1 MGSVVDSI
9 TNIVT
14 DFIGWLL
21 PIPEVP
27 EFGDT
32 QQVSGVLINKQSND
46 AQIPVVYGRRK
57 VGITRVFVESS
68 GTNNEYLYVAGVVC
82 EGEIEEIEQ
91 IYIDDKRVIFN
102 GDLDH
107 GVLREVVD
115 GDINFYKDSSHI
127 QVQAFYG
134 TDSQV
139 ASSVLTPSINWT
151 SNHRLRGV
159 CYLAFRFKWN
169 SSAFSSIPDV
179 KVILKGRKVYD
190 PRDTTTKYT
199 QNSSL
204 ILLDYLRNT
213 RYGKGLPND
222 AFESDFASFKTSADE
237 ADTLIVPITV
247 VVTPVAGITKQDFN
261 EYYADKTT
269 FFTNKFPTNEQ
280 KVVSISNI
288 GTGQRS
294 SDRFFGYINAPS
306 TATFDFQTDSDDASH
321 VYIGD
326 NAQTVDNLMREIE
339 ANRASK
345 LIVNNGGTHANR
357 TISGSKSLTNGGQYP
372 IIIYFGN
379 LSGDGNLTFQWRVSA
394 GTYST
399 DLSGIF
405 STGENTTDEVPA
417 IIKFETNAVLDTN
430 QKVLENVKKLLNPMS
445 ALFTYNNG
453 VYKVKI
459 EGTGSAIKTIT
470 SDHVVGGA
478 KVLGE
483 RKNNKYNRVIGTFV
497 NPFKNYQNDT
507 VTFPPAD
514 DANVESEFKH
524 ATMLANDNNTL
535 LEGNFQFPNVTNTY
549 NAEALCEIILRR
561 SRNQLQIQL
570 TLTSEFLELEIGD
583 IVAITYPS
591 GGFDAKPFRVLGL
604 TINEDLT
611 VNVQLFEH
619 QDNFYT
625 FNEKNII
632 PTIADTILPNPYI
645 VQAPVMIVSD
655 VLRAL
660 NEEAIN
666 TLLVEVSATDQFIV
680 DFEVQAKKSTD
691 TNYINLGRG
700 ASSNFELTNVEDNAI
715 YDVRARSV
723 SSISRSVFISAQ
735 HQVVGKTVPP
745 ADVTN
750 FQINIVN
757 TEAHLSWTPVP
768 DLDLSHY
775 IIRHS
780 PLTSG
785 ATFNNSITLIDKV
798 SRPANSV
805 TVPAMTGT
813 YFIRAVD
820 KIQLLSLNAT
830 SNVALI
836 ENIKNLNLIATSTQ
850 NPDFTGT
857 KTNVVAIEDGIIL
870 NTTNNFDDVAGNFDD
885 ALGYFDGGNGSV
897 VSSGIYDFDAP
908 IDVGGVYT
916 NRITARVESE
926 RVDYVNT
933 FDDASGN
940 FDAREG
946 LFEGTATAFGNTNV
960 EFQIATTQTD
970 PASGSP
976 TFTAFQKFIVGD
988 YKARGFKF
996 RAILTSVDLQATPK
1010 ITQLSVTV
1018 DMPERTY
1025 SENDIASG
1033 TDTSGKVVTF
1043 TPAFKAIQGVG
1054 ISASNLASGDYYAIT
1069 SKSATGFTIE
1079 FFNSSNATIDRTF
1092 DYVVRG
1098 YGELAS

>member
-1 MGSVVDSI
+1 MGSVVDSVV
-9 TNIVT
+9 NIVN
-14 DFIGWLL
+14 DFIGWL
-21 PIPEVP
+21 IPVPELP
-27 EFGDT
+27 EFGSS
-32 QQVSGVLINKQSND
+32 QQVSGVLIHKQSND

-91 IYIDDKRVIFN
+91 IFIDDKRVIFD

-115 GDINFYKDSSHI
+115 GDINFYKDTSHI

-159 CYLAFRFKWN
+159 CYIAFRFKWN
-169 SSAFSSIPDV
+169 QDMFSSIPDV
-179 KVILKGRKVYD
+179 KVILKGKKVYD
-190 PRDTTTKYT
+190 PRDTTTKYS
-199 QNSSL
+199 QNSAL
-204 ILLDYLRNT
+204 VLLDYLRNT
-213 RYGKGLPND
+213 RYGKGLPDD
-222 AFESDFASFKTSADE
+222 AFESDFASFKTSANE
-237 ADTLIVPITV
+237 ADTLIVPRTV
-247 VVTPVAGITKQDFN
+247 IVTPVAGITKQDFN
-261 EYYADKTT
+261 GYYHDKTA
-269 FFTNKFPTNEQ
+269 FFINKSPTNED
-280 KVVSISNI
+280 KITSISGI
-288 GTGQRS
+288 TTS
-294 SDRFFGYINAPS
+294 PYTSDRYFGYINAPS
-306 TATFDFQTDSDDASH
+306 TATFDFQTISDDASH

-326 NAQTVDNLMREIE
+326 NAQTVDNLMKEIE

-345 LIVNNGGTHANR
+345 LIVNNGGVHGPITA
-357 TISGSKSLTNGGQYP
+357 SGSKSLTNGGQYP

-470 SDHVVGGA
+470 SNHVVGGA

-524 ATMLANDNNTL
+524 ATMLANDNNSL
-535 LEGNFQFPNVTNTY
+535 LEGSFQFPNVTNTY

-735 HQVVGKTVPP
+735 HQVIGKTAPP

-750 FQINIVN
+750 FQVNIIG
-757 TEAHLSWTPVP
+757 TEAHLSWTPVA

-785 ATFNNSITLIDKV
+785 AIFTNATTLVNKV
-798 SRPANSV
+798 SRPANTV
-805 TVPAMTGT
+805 TVPALTGT
-813 YFIRAVD
+813 YFVRSVD
-820 KIQLLSLNAT
+820 KIGLASLNAT
-830 SNVALI
+830 SNVTLI
-836 ENIKNLNLIATSTQ
+836 ENIKDLNLIATSTQ
-850 NPDFTGT
+850 HTGFTGA
-857 KTNVVAIEDGIIL
+857 KSNVVDIGSALIL
-870 NTTNNFDDVAGNFDD
+870 DTGLFDDVTGDFDD
-885 ALGYFDGGNGSV
+885 ALGVFEGGAGSV
-897 VSSGIYDFDAP
+897 FSSGTYDFDTY
-908 IDVGGVYT
+908 IDVGAVYT
-916 NRITARVESE
+916 NRITARVLSE
-926 RVDYVNT
+926 RVDYVNL
-933 FDDASGN
+933 FDDASGL
-940 FDAREG
+940 FDARAG
-946 LFEGTATAFGNTNV
+946 VFDGDTATYGDVNV
-960 EFQIATTQTD
+960 ELQIAKTNQD
-970 PASGSP
+970 PATSP
-976 TFTAFQKFIVGD
+976 TYTDFQKFNVGD
-988 YKARGFKF
+988 YAGRGFKF
-996 RAILTSVDLQATPK
+996 RAVLLSDDLQATPK

-1018 DMPERTY
+1018 DMPDRVY
-1025 SENDIASG
+1025 SESDIASG

-1043 TPAFKAIQGVG
+1043 TPAFKAISGVG

>member
-1 MGSVVDSI
+1 MGSVVDSVV
-9 TNIVT
+9 NIVN

-21 PIPEVP
+21 PIPELP
-27 EFGDT
+27 EFGSSN
-32 QQVSGVLINKQSND
+32 QVSGVLINKQSND

-57 VGITRVFVESS
+57 VGITRVFIESS

-91 IYIDDKRVIFN
+91 IFIDDKVVIFN
-102 GDLDH
+102 GDLDD
-107 GVLREVVD
+107 GVVREVED
-115 GDINFYKDSSHI
+115 GDLNFYKSSSHI
-127 QVQAFYG
+127 QIQAFYG

-159 CYLAFRFKWN
+159 CYIAFRFKWN
-169 SSAFSSIPDV
+169 QDMFSSIPDV
-179 KVILKGRKVYD
+179 KVILKGKKVYD
-190 PRDTTTKYT
+190 PRDTTTKYS
-199 QNSSL
+199 QNSAL
-204 ILLDYLRNT
+204 VLLDYLRNT
-213 RYGKGLPND
+213 RYGKGLPDD

-237 ADTLIVPITV
+237 ADTLIVPRTEI
-247 VVTPVAGITKQDFN
+247 VTPVAGITKQDFN
-261 EYYADKTT
+261 GYYNDKTT
-269 FFTNKFPTNEQ
+269 FFLNKSFSSTD
-280 KVVSISNI
+280 KITSISNR
-288 GTGQRS
+288 TTAPYT
-294 SDRFFGYINAPS
+294 SDRYYGYINAPS
-306 TATFDFQTDSDDASH
+306 TATFDFQTISDDASH

-326 NAQTVDNLMREIE
+326 NAQTVDNLFKEIE
-339 ANRASK
+339 ANRSAK
-345 LIVNNGGTHANR
+345 LIVNNGGVHGPQTR
-357 TISGSKSLTNGGQYP
+357 SGSKALTNGAVYP
-372 IIIYFGN
+372 IIIYYGN
-379 LSGDGNLTFQWRVSA
+379 APTGTTFTFEWRVS
-394 GTYST
+394 GGVYST
-399 DLSGIF
+399 DLSTIF
-405 STGENTTDEVPA
+405 SNGEYATDEVPA

-445 ALFTYNNG
+445 ALFTYSNG

-470 SDHVVGGA
+470 ADNVVGGA

-514 DANVESEFKH
+514 DAVVTNEFKH
-524 ATMLANDNNTL
+524 ATMLADDNNTL

-625 FNEKNII
+625 FNEKNVI
-632 PTIADTILPNPYI
+632 PTIPDTILPNPFI
-645 VQAPVMIVSD
+645 VQAPVMTVSD
-655 VLRAL
+655 ELRAL

-735 HQVVGKTVPP
+735 HQVIGKTAPP

-750 FQINIVN
+750 FQVNIVDK
-757 TEAHLSWTPVP
+757 EAHLSWTPVA

-785 ATFNNSITLIDKV
+785 AIYGNAITLVNKV
-798 SRPANSV
+798 PRPANTV
-805 TVPAMTGT
+805 TVPALTGT
-813 YFIRAVD
+813 YFIRSVD
-820 KIQLLSLNAT
+820 KIALKSLNAT
-830 SNVALI
+830 SNVTLI
-836 ENIKNLNLIATSTQ
+836 ENVKNFNFVTSSTQ
-850 NPDFTGT
+850 NPDFTGA
-857 KTNVVAIEDGIIL
+857 KSNVFDIGNALIL
-870 NTTNNFDDVAGNFDD
+870 STTNNFDDVSGNFDD
-885 ALGYFDGGNGSV
+885 AIGNFDGGSGSV
-897 VSSGIYDFDAP
+897 ASSGTYDFDTY
-908 IDVGGVYT
+908 IDTGGAYT
-916 NRITARVESE
+916 SRITATVNME
-926 RVDYVNT
+926 RLDYVNL
-933 FDDASGN
+933 FDDASGL

-946 LFEGTATAFGNTNV
+946 VFDGGDTFGDVNV
-960 EFQIATTQTD
+960 ELQIARTNGD
-970 PASGSP
+970 PATSDYS
-976 TFTAFQKFIVGD
+976 TFQKFNVGD
-988 YKARGFKF
+988 YTGRGFKF
-996 RAILTSVDLQATPK
+996 RAVLLSEDVEATPK
-1010 ITQLSVTV
+1010 VTGLSVTV
-1018 DMPERTY
+1018 DMAERVY
-1025 SENDIASG
+1025 SEKDIAS
-1033 TDTSGKVVTF
+1033 TTSTSGKAVTF
-1043 TPAFKAIQGVG
+1043 TPAFKAISGVG

>member
-1 MGSVVDSI
+1 MGSVVDSVV
-9 TNIVT
+9 NIVT
-14 DFIGWLL
+14 DFIGWL
-21 PIPEVP
+21 IPVPELP
-27 EFGDT
+27 EFGSS

-91 IYIDDKRVIFN
+91 IFIDDKRVYFVD
-102 GDLDH
+102 DLDH
-107 GVLREVVD
+107 GVSREVSED
-115 GDINFYKDSSHI
+115 DTNFYHGSSNI

-134 TDSQV
+134 TEDQV
-139 ASSVLTPSINWT
+139 ASKILTASLNWT
-151 SNHRLRGV
+151 EYHRLRGV

-169 SSAFSSIPDV
+169 ASAFSSIPDV
-179 KVILKGRKVYD
+179 KVILKGKKVYD
-190 PRDTTTKYT
+190 PRDTVTKYT

-204 ILLDYLRNT
+204 ILLDYLRNS
-213 RYGKGLPND
+213 RYGKGLPDN
-222 AFESDFASFKTSADE
+222 AFESDFASFKTSANV
-237 ADTLIVPITV
+237 ADTLIVPRTIT
-247 VVTPVAGITKQDFN
+247 VTPVAGLTKQDFN
-261 EYYADKTT
+261 GVYAYNPAWFVGKHIQG
-269 FFTNKFPTNEQ
+269 EQ
-280 KVVSISNI
+280 TKITAI
-288 GTGQRS
+288 DRITTGQFT
-294 SDRFFGYINAPS
+294 SDRYFGYINPAS
-306 TATFDFQTDSDDASH
+306 TGTYQFQTESDDMSST
-321 VYIGD
+321 YIGD
-326 NAQTVDNLMREIE
+326 DGQTVDELFKEIE
-339 ANRASK
+339 ANRSAK
-345 LIVNNGGTHANR
+345 LIISHPINYSPIAN
-357 TISGSKSLTNGGQYP
+357 KNLTAGGQYP
-372 IIIYFGN
+372 IIIYLGN
-379 LSGDGNLTFQWRVSA
+379 FKFDGRLSFFWGFNGGAL
-394 GTYST
+394 ST
-399 DLSGIF
+399 DLSTIF
-405 STGENTTDEVPA
+405 SNGENVTDEVPA

-470 SDHVVGGA
+470 SNHVVGGA

-524 ATMLANDNNTL
+524 ATMLANDNNSL
-535 LEGNFQFPNVTNTY
+535 LEGSFQFPNVTNTY

-735 HQVVGKTVPP
+735 HQVIGKTAPP

-750 FQINIVN
+750 FQVNIIG
-757 TEAHLSWTPVP
+757 TEAHLSWTPVA

-785 ATFNNSITLIDKV
+785 AIFSNATTLVNKV
-798 SRPANSV
+798 SRPANTV
-805 TVPAMTGT
+805 TVPALTGT
-813 YFIRAVD
+813 YFVRSID
-820 KIQLLSLNAT
+820 KIGLASLNAT
-830 SNVALI
+830 SNVTLI
-836 ENIKNLNLIATSTQ
+836 ENIKDLNLIATSTQ
-850 NPDFTGT
+850 HTGFTGA
-857 KTNVVAIEDGIIL
+857 KSNVVDIGSALIL
-870 NTTNNFDDVAGNFDD
+870 DTSDNFDDVTGDFDD
-885 ALGYFDGGNGSV
+885 ALGYFDGGAGSV
-897 VSSGIYDFDAP
+897 FSSGTYDFDTY
-908 IDVGGVYT
+908 IDVGAVYT
-916 NRITARVESE
+916 NRITARVLSE
-926 RVDYVNT
+926 RVDYVNL
-933 FDDASGN
+933 FDDASGL
-940 FDAREG
+940 FDARAG
-946 LFEGTATAFGNTNV
+946 VFDGDTATYGDVNV
-960 EFQIATTQTD
+960 ELQIAKTNQD
-970 PASGSP
+970 PATSP
-976 TFTAFQKFIVGD
+976 TYTAFQKFNVGD
-988 YKARGFKF
+988 YAGRGFKF
-996 RAILTSVDLQATPK
+996 RAVLLSDDVQATPK

-1018 DMPERTY
+1018 DMPDRVY
-1025 SENDIASG
+1025 SESDIASG

-1043 TPAFKAIQGVG
+1043 TPAFKAISGVG